1 MPMSGWDQKYDLQD
15 WAKAIQ
21 DEAHSLQRTNKAA
34 RYIYLCG
41 VIACLVIALVGHV
54 AFPLGIAAFFFLLL
68 AFNEHMIWK
77 LKRKGIK

>member
-1 MPMSGWDQKYDLQD
+1 MSGWDQRYDIEE

-21 DEAHSLQRTNKAA
+21 DEAHSLQRSNKAA

-41 VIACLVIALVGHV
+41 IIACLAIALVARTG
-54 AFPLGIAAFFFLLL
+54 FPLAIAAFFFLLL
-68 AFNEHMIWK
+68 CFNEHMIWK